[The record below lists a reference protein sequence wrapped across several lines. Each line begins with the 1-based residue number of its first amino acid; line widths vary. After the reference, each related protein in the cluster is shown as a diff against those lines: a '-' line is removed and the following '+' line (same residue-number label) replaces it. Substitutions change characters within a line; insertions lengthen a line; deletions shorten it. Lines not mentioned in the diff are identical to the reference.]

1 MRRVLLILVFVTY
14 GLVHA
19 PRQSLSAMPPAAAH
33 SLATIPPACVTKT
46 RILPRV
52 PGWAFVLNF
61 EKFGAENAPVACL
74 MLYRVIYDA
83 PTDFIEVPC
92 KAVGIGDDVTFGDG
106 KARFNGGYIFC
117 SVNIKQQLAALTPPA
132 EVPDVQ
138 AYPYFTIVAVGAF
151 SNTIHTDPQS
161 NPIGYYQPNTTTV
174 PGLGLYVPLLGNARQ
189 VRSEFNNVANISVD
203 NTLQAD
209 KPYTFTV
216 EHDGGPTV
224 YTTTHYLDNAV
235 LGAFAPRAPV
245 NFYTNGGAF
254 WVGVNPRDLS
264 LTFTGTLDE
273 VIFDPPDGA
282 RPPTL
287 QGAQYV
293 VLVPLALK

>member
-1 MRRVLLILVFVTY
+1 MRRVLLILVFVMY

-19 PRQSLSAMPPAAAH
+19 PRQLLSAMPPAAAR
-33 SLATIPPACVTKT
+33 SPSIIPDACVTKT

-52 PGWAFVLNF
+52 PGWVFALNF
-61 EKFGAENAPVACL
+61 EKFGAANAPIACL
-74 MLYRVIYDA
+74 MLYRVVSA

-92 KAVGIGDDVTFGDG
+92 KTVGIGDDVTFGEG
-106 KARFNGGYIFC
+106 RARFDGGYIFC
-117 SVNIKQQLAALTPPA
+117 GVNIKQQLAALTPPV

-138 AYPYFTIVAVGAF
+138 TYPYFTIVAVGAF
-151 SNTIHTDPQS
+151 SATIHTDPQS
-161 NPIGYYQPNTTTV
+161 NPIGYYRPDTTTV
-174 PGLGLYVPLLGNARQ
+174 PGLGLYVPLLANARQ
-189 VRSEFNNVANISVD
+189 VRSEFNDVANISVD

-224 YTTTHYLDNAV
+224 YTTTHYLDDAV
-235 LGAFAPRAPV
+235 LGAFAPREPV

-254 WVGVNPRDLS
+254 WIGVNPRDLS

-282 RPPTL
+282 RPPTT
-287 QGAQYV
+287 QREQH
-293 VLVPLALK
+293 LVFAPLTIK